1 MLFSHCEYGINMPS
15 KRHLKNYR
23 LVEVIQP
30 KNYMTLVNERL
41 PKDLQEIILDK
52 IVDKTQQNDWMED
65 VNLEITDEVADQKPF
80 HCDRTCGGLRNLL
93 GYDEITSLEC
103 DDKVCKCHCCLSENS
118 MSDFT
123 RAANRW
129 DVESGLFLV
138 RARRVIGRKKAI
150 PIPYYYYGGDYWLTA
165 RDVGGHMMGL
175 KPKDEVIYRKK

>member
-80 HCDRTCGGLRNLL
+80 HCDRGCWGFDG
-93 GYDEITSLEC
+93 EITSLEC

-123 RAANRW
+123 RAAKF
-129 DVESGLFLV
+129 DAEYGVCMV

-150 PIPYYYYGGDYWLTA
+150 PIPYYRWWVAEYWLTA

-175 KPKDEVIYRKK
+175 KPKDEVIYRKR